1 MKKLVQA
8 PSILGLAA
16 SARSGMTIFLAA
28 ITLVSCKPKPPPAK
42 VTFANVCSTAY
53 DPKRGV
59 AQDVTIEGYLALP
72 NVATACSSTCL
83 LQLAAAPGDKKN
95 TLMAF
100 VKVGGGPNQMDALG
114 ATYKLSDLKVHDS
127 TGKVLEI
134 GKKVRLTGWRAGQG
148 GLGCGINPDLIEAVQ

>member
-1 MKKLVQA
+1 MKKLVQTLA
-8 PSILGLAA
+8 LLGLAL
-16 SARSGMTIFLAA
+16 M
-28 ITLVSCKPKPPPAK
+28 SCKPKPPPAK
-42 VTFANVCSTAY
+42 VTFANVCSTAF

-59 AQDVTIEGYLALP
+59 AQDVTIEGYLTLP

-83 LQLAAAPGDKKN
+83 LQLAAAPGDKKS

-114 ATYKLSDLKVHDS
+114 ATYKLSDLRVHDS
-127 TGKVLEI
+127 TGNVLAI

-148 GLGCGINPDLIEAVQ
+148 GLGCGINPDLIEAAE